1 MIGFGA
7 NRRGGRMPSF
17 ILVFLTVIIG
27 VLAFNYWTVSNKH
40 GRLLD
45 ELLEVQSQ
53 VKRSDA
59 ARSRLEKRNSELIVQ
74 VDAHKKQIDQKD
86 GDFSALEDKLQAREG
101 AVRKCSDEKMKLQSD
116 VTAQMNE
123 VQRLREQLTELKQEF
138 MKQEEQ
144 LREVKKNSTNLERKL
159 EYESLQCGRQ
169 TAQLKGEYEE
179 ARKALEKEVSRLRLS
194 VIGGQNNVAAG
205 RLAGEGAGVDVA
217 GERHTVAT
225 HRHDRQADIKE
236 MGKLGSDAGMPG
248 IEDSEVGKMDEVQ
261 FALKKPAITQ
271 KHNEPPDVGAAAG
284 AEPGLEAADG
294 PGGQGLLLDQPRL
307 QQDQLEGRAAGLAP
321 AVVIKQADKPIV
333 FEEDNKAGIKADELG
348 EQQRRVQV
356 DDKQLKRIPL
366 PQDDAQVPKPV
377 QLQRAKH
384 QVPAEQLHHR
394 QSRFFDENESPVDP
408 QHGSKLA
415 DYNGDDGNVGEYE
428 ADKQAELAYNEE
440 EDGDGGEEDVQGE
453 PGLSRGL
460 RTVVSSVCPPFLPRV
475 LRPPHMLLEP
485 RCVCPEVAHS
495 TPSLV

>member
-17 ILVFLTVIIG
+17 ILVFLMVIIG
-27 VLAFNYWTVSNKH
+27 VLAFNYWTVSSKH
-40 GRLLD
+40 GHLLD
-45 ELLEVQSQ
+45 ELAEIQTQ

-74 VDAHKKQIDQKD
+74 VDTHKKQIDQKD
-86 GDFSALEDKLQAREG
+86 GDYSLLEGKLQAREG
-101 AVRKCSDEKMKLQSD
+101 AIKKCSDEKVKMQTD
-116 VTAQMNE
+116 VTSQMAE

-144 LREVKKNSTNLERKL
+144 LREVKKNSTSLERKL

-169 TAQLKGEYEE
+169 IAQLKGEYEE
-179 ARKALEKEVSRLRLS
+179 AKKALEKEVSRLRLS
-194 VIGGQNNVAAG
+194 MVGGQVNVGAG
-205 RLAGEGAGVDVA
+205 KHAGEAGGADVN
-217 GERHTVAT
+217 GERQTVAT
-225 HRHDRQADIKE
+225 HQHDRHSEIKE
-236 MGKLGSDAGMPG
+236 MGKPGSDAGMPG

-271 KHNEPPDVGAAAG
+271 KQNEAPDVGAAAG
-284 AEPGLEAADG
+284 AGPGPETADG
-294 PGGQGLLLDQPRL
+294 AGGQGMLLDQPRL
-307 QQDQLEGRAAGLAP
+307 QQDRLEGRAVGLAP
-321 AVVIKQADKPIV
+321 PVIIKQEDKPIV
-333 FEEDNKAGIKADELG
+333 FEEDNKAGMKADELG
-348 EQQRRVQV
+348 EQQRQNPV
-356 DDKQLKRIPL
+356 DSKHLKMIPL
-366 PQDDAQVPKPV
+366 PHDNAQVPKPI
-377 QLQRAKH
+377 QLQRAKD

-453 PGLSRGL
+453 PGLSPRSCGL
-460 RTVVSSVCPPFLPRV
+460 CVQCVSTIPTVFPP
-475 LRPPHMLLEP
+475 PPLILLQP
-485 RCVCPEVAHS
+485 CCTGPE
-495 TPSLV
+495 